1 MKHNKQNKL
10 QIKQNKVH
18 VTQHSTGIRSHQREH
33 LRDETVSR
41 NIISIFTLLW
51 YYVWSLN
58 PETCSYCTSVI
69 HYRHKTNHFS
79 CWKFLSSHQ
88 LKENHCFELV
98 WSKTILCV
106 CFFFCFCFC
115 KCIITVIIALDMANL
130 TDKQMWNKFRVKRR
144 KPQQPTYCS
153 NLKHFHLPDFNRT
166 KFPLQIIH
174 TAVNCS

>member
-1 MKHNKQNKL
+1 VTKFCDLCILSLEYLHSFNQTFQYFHVSTYRILQIKHNKQNKL

-51 YYVWSLN
+51 YYGWSLN

-106 CFFFCFCFC
+106 CFFFFVF
-115 KCIITVIIALDMANL
+115 V
-130 TDKQMWNKFRVKRR
+130 F
-144 KPQQPTYCS
+144 
-153 NLKHFHLPDFNRT
+153 
-166 KFPLQIIH
+166 
-174 TAVNCS
+174 VNA